1 MLVGTVQSYPAAPSR
16 TSVPGLQ
23 RAHSRSG
30 AAKQSCFT
38 FPTGLHQDRRDWCR
52 CRVQPRPAHVV
63 VYDCADCQT
72 FLGTAS
78 RVVVA
83 TVLGKFRLTRGEPKS
98 YVETARTANSRA
110 DVCGVCGSPIYSA
123 PPGPQPKVVALGV
136 GTLLQCAELIPSHQF
151 WCRSS
156 VRWLPQL
163 GSVDGFAT
171 QPVSYV
177 TGGFVPE

>member
-1 MLVGTVQSYPAAPSR
+1 MASANDRAADLAHIIRDLQSTGIS
-16 TSVPGLQ
+16 SLNGI
-23 RAHSRSG
+23 
-30 AAKQSCFT
+30 AKVLT
-38 FPTGLHQDRRDWCR
+38 ERR
-52 CRVQPRPAHVV
+52 VPRPAHVV

-72 FLGTAS
+72 SLGTAS

-98 YVETARTANSRA
+98 YVETARAANSRA

-171 QPVSYV
+171 QPVSDV
-177 TGGFVPE
+177 SGGFVPE